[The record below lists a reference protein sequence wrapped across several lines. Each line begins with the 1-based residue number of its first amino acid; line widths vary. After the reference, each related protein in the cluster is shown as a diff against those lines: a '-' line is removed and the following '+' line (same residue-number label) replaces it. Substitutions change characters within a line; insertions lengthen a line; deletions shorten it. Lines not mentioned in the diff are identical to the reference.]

1 MVRLINYKLLTL
13 LVSLITLQ
21 GFAQTTLY
29 VSSGTNFY
37 ITTGTDVYIDGIVIR
52 PSINYNITGENSVTK
67 DVTATP
73 PPPAT
78 YIQRVYHL
86 FQTLNGFSGD
96 ITIYYKDAEL
106 NGLMENSL
114 NLYVYDGAT
123 WNVYLPTSRDEVNNY
138 ITTSGLVNIALNEVT
153 LTNNADGAALPITL
167 TGFTAQ
173 RNRCVANL
181 KWTTAT
187 EQNSK
192 HFEVQHSTDGVRFT
206 TVGVVPSSGNS
217 NIEKHYNFSINL
229 NNQNNFFRLQM
240 VDFDGSSKFSP
251 TLSVT
256 TNCSSNIITL
266 FPNPTRNT
274 VTITGLS
281 GDNQL
286 RLLDNLGQVLKI
298 IKTTNHT
305 ETINVSTLPSGTYV
319 IQIVQKNE
327 VIKNIKVIKE

>member
-1 MVRLINYKLLTL
+1 MVRLINYKLLIL
-13 LVSLITLQ
+13 LVSLITIQ
-21 GFAQTTLY
+21 GFAQTSLY
-29 VSSGTNFY
+29 VASGTNFY
-37 ITTGTDVYIDGIVIR
+37 ITAGTDVYIDGIVIK

-67 DVTATP
+67 DGTATP

-78 YIQRVYHL
+78 YIQRVYNL
-86 FQTLNGFSGD
+86 LQILNGYSGD
-96 ITIYYKDAEL
+96 ITVYYQDAEL
-106 NGLMENSL
+106 NGLDENSL
-114 NLYVYDGAT
+114 NLYVYNGVT
-123 WNVYLPTSRDEVNNY
+123 WDVYIPTSRDAVNNY
-138 ITTSGLVNIALNEVT
+138 VTTTGLVNFALNAAT
-153 LTNNADGAALPITL
+153 LTNAEGAALPITL

-173 RNRCVANL
+173 RNHCVANL

-192 HFEVQHSTDGVRFT
+192 HFEVQHSTDGVSFT

-217 NIEKHYNFSINL
+217 YIEKHYNFSINL

-240 VDFDGSSKFSP
+240 VDIDGSSKFSP
-251 TLSVT
+251 TLRVT

-266 FPNPTRNT
+266 FPNPTRNS
-274 VTITGLS
+274 VTITGLSS

-286 RLLDNLGQVLKI
+286 RLLDNLGQVLKV

-319 IQIVQKNE
+319 IQIIQKNE
-327 VIKNIKVIKE
+327 VIKNIKMIKE